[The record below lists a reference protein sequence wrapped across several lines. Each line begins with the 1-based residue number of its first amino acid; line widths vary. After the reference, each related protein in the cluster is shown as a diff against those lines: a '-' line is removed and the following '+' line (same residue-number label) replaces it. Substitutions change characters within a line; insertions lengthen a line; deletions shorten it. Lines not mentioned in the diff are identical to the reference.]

1 MINYVN
7 LNDLIKLVGNK
18 ELSEKYVNYLCGF
31 KKGHQYRHDE
41 IEAIFDLLKLTSG
54 ASNSLN
60 NFLYGYSIPQLNKEF
75 DLLAF
80 GDDFVVNL
88 ELKSKIDDLD
98 KVKKQLLANRHYLKM
113 VSSNIFLCGFVK
125 DTGKVYLLDDNG
137 ELSEIKAD
145 EIFAI
150 IKAKELKTID
160 LDKIYTPQ
168 KILVSPLNSPGKFLK
183 GEYLLTENQLNIK
196 NEIILFIK
204 DDSMGSFYGLT
215 GSAGTGKT
223 LLLYD
228 IAKTLSLNLKI
239 IIVHSGMLCYGH
251 DVLRNAIKN
260 ISIIPAKDLRYKEIK
275 DIDLIVVDEAH
286 RLYES
291 ILEKI
296 ERWVIKAKKKCV
308 FAYDEKQKMSNSENR
323 RETMNTILELCGQN
337 ISKLTTKIRTN
348 KEIALFITCLRD
360 LSKFR
365 EEYTFKN
372 VKIIFE
378 NDKQKAV
385 NLAKTMANDGYTYIS
400 YTASF
405 YNKELEYQKSDLNT
419 HQVIG
424 QEFDG
429 VVMVMDENFYYE
441 GRILKGKT
449 HPNPDYIYTQLLYQG
464 LTRTRMKLA
473 LIITDEALL
482 NNVLSLFPAEHKI

>member
-1 MINYVN
+1 
-7 LNDLIKLVGNK
+7 
-18 ELSEKYVNYLCGF
+18 
-31 KKGHQYRHDE
+31 
-41 IEAIFDLLKLTSG
+41 
-54 ASNSLN
+54 
-60 NFLYGYSIPQLNKEF
+60 
-75 DLLAF
+75 
-80 GDDFVVNL
+80 
-88 ELKSKIDDLD
+88 
-98 KVKKQLLANRHYLKM
+98 
-113 VSSNIFLCGFVK
+113 
-125 DTGKVYLLDDNG
+125 
-137 ELSEIKAD
+137 
-145 EIFAI
+145 
-150 IKAKELKTID
+150 
-160 LDKIYTPQ
+160 
-168 KILVSPLNSPGKFLK
+168 
-183 GEYLLTENQLNIK
+183 
-196 NEIILFIK
+196 
-204 DDSMGSFYGLT
+204 
-215 GSAGTGKT
+215 
-223 LLLYD
+223 
-228 IAKTLSLNLKI
+228 
-239 IIVHSGMLCYGH
+239 
-251 DVLRNAIKN
+251 
-260 ISIIPAKDLRYKEIK
+260 
-275 DIDLIVVDEAH
+275 
-286 RLYES
+286 
-291 ILEKI
+291 
-296 ERWVIKAKKKCV
+296 
-308 FAYDEKQKMSNSENR
+308 
-323 RETMNTILELCGQN
+323 MNTILELCGQN

>member
-1 MINYVN
+1 
-7 LNDLIKLVGNK
+7 
-18 ELSEKYVNYLCGF
+18 
-31 KKGHQYRHDE
+31 
-41 IEAIFDLLKLTSG
+41 
-54 ASNSLN
+54 
-60 NFLYGYSIPQLNKEF
+60 
-75 DLLAF
+75 
-80 GDDFVVNL
+80 
-88 ELKSKIDDLD
+88 
-98 KVKKQLLANRHYLKM
+98 M

-196 NEIILFIK
+196 NEIISFIK

-228 IAKTLSLNLKI
+228 IVKTLSLNLKI

-308 FAYDEKQKMSNSENR
+308 FAYDEKQK
-323 RETMNTILELCGQN
+323 
-337 ISKLTTKIRTN
+337 
-348 KEIALFITCLRD
+348 
-360 LSKFR
+360 
-365 EEYTFKN
+365 N
-372 VKIIFE
+372 V
-378 NDKQKAV
+378 
-385 NLAKTMANDGYTYIS
+385 
-400 YTASF
+400 
-405 YNKELEYQKSDLNT
+405 
-419 HQVIG
+419 
-424 QEFDG
+424 
-429 VVMVMDENFYYE
+429 
-441 GRILKGKT
+441 
-449 HPNPDYIYTQLLYQG
+449 
-464 LTRTRMKLA
+464 
-473 LIITDEALL
+473 
-482 NNVLSLFPAEHKI
+482 